1 MKLFLAFNPE
11 KESASG
17 ITEQICT
24 ILKQN
29 NIEYEVANVSFGS
42 EFDGNKISESDV
54 TVVIGGDGT
63 IIHLAKM
70 AARFGRPVLG
80 INAGRVGY
88 LAGLETNALGDII
101 KLVTGEYSV
110 SERMMLSVECDGKKY
125 YCLNDAVVSKGALSR
140 IIDVSAS
147 FNGDSVSCRADG
159 MIIATPTGSTAYSMS
174 AGGPIIDPTL
184 NCIVISPICAHSL
197 FSRPLVLGG
206 NYEIAVT
213 ANNANETDIW
223 LTVDGEESLKVSK
236 NSEIIIK
243 KADRSAQLITV
254 GEESLYKKIS
264 QKLK

>member
-11 KESASG
+11 KESAER
-17 ITEQICT
+17 ITGKLCK
-24 ILKQN
+24 ILKEN
-29 NIEYEVANVSFGS
+29 GIEYDAATVTFGG

-54 TVVIGGDGT
+54 TVAIGGDGT
-63 IIHLAKM
+63 IIHVAKT
-70 AARFGRPVLG
+70 AARFCKPVLG

-110 SERMMLSVECDGKKY
+110 SERMMLSVECDGKCY

-174 AGGPIIDPTL
+174 AGGPVIDPTL